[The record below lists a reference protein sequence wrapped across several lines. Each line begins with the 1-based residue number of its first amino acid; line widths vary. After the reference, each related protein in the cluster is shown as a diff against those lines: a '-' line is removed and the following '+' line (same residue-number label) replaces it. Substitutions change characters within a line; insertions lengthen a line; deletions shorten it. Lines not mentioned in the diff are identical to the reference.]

1 MLSDRKVG
9 ACAPAGDLERAK
21 RFYTD
26 VLGLKIAR
34 DQSDGVLFDC
44 GAGTQIFVYPTKG
57 AGEAWHTLAAWE
69 TDDLEAEMEDLK
81 ARGVK
86 FEDYDFP
93 GLKTVNGI
101 GTYPEG
107 RGAWFKDSEGNTLGL
122 VERK

>member
-1 MLSDRKVG
+1 MLSDLKVG
-9 ACAPAGDLERAK
+9 PSIPAADLERAK
-21 RFYTD
+21 KFYTD
-26 VLGLKIAR
+26 VLGLKIAQ
-34 DQSDGVLFDC
+34 DQTDGVLFDC

-69 TDDLEAEMEDLK
+69 AKDLDAEMEDLK

-93 GLKTVNGI
+93 GLKTVNGVAE
-101 GTYPEG
+101 YPEG
-107 RGAWFKDSEGNTLGL
+107 RGAWFKDSEGNTLAL